1 MSSEFEPFF
10 KLIDFII
17 YYIDY
22 LDNKYKK
29 KIMDKYPTKL
39 KTIELKNMSL
49 YTIHEVDE
57 VDEEDDTFFDEYIFL

>member
-10 KLIDFII
+10 KLLDFII
-17 YYIDY
+17 YYIDF

-29 KIMDKYPTKL
+29 KTMDKYPRKI
-39 KTIELKNMSL
+39 KMVELQNMSL

-57 VDEEDDTFFDEYIFL
+57 EEDAYNTFFDEYVFL